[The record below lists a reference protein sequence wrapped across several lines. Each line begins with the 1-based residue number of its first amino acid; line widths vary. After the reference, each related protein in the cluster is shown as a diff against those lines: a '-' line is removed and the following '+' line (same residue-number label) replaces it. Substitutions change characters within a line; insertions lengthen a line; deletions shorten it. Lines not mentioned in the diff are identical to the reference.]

1 MLIYDKILKKV
12 ENRLKYYFDD
22 DQILVQD
29 EVIDGSVTFCVR
41 MTSSYGQLYDFFNHF
56 SDQTYVVSLEMFE
69 LKDMPNT
76 ELEEVALNLRKEIKR
91 HCSIIRDLDNGAV
104 CKLLNSSIIKLA
116 DQENWKHINLVL
128 SFTIM
133 EDLNNA

>member
-1 MLIYDKILKKV
+1 MLVYDTILKSI

-22 DQILVQD
+22 EQILIQN
-29 EVIDGSVTFCVR
+29 EVIDGSIPFCVR
-41 MTSSYGQLYDFFNHF
+41 ISSNYGQLYDFFNHF
-56 SDQTYVVSLEMFE
+56 SEQTYVIALEMFE
-69 LKDMPNT
+69 QIDKSTTNI
-76 ELEEVALNLRKEIKR
+76 EEVSIQLRKDFKKY
-91 HCSIIRDLDNGAV
+91 CSLIRDIDTGAV
-104 CKLLNSSIIKLA
+104 CKLLNSNIIKQS